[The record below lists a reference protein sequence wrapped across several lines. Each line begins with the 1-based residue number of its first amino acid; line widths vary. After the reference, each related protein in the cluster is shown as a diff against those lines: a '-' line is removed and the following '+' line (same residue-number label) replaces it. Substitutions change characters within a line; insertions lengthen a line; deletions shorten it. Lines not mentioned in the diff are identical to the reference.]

1 MAAVSMAAVKELR
14 ERLGAGMLDSKNA
27 LIEADG
33 DIEKAIE
40 ILRLKGL
47 KGVAK
52 REGREA
58 SEGLVGVRQVE
69 GAATMIELVCETD
82 FVAKNEK
89 FVALSEKVLDAIAAA
104 EASTV
109 EEALAAPL
117 DGKTVA
123 DVITDESAIIGE
135 RILLRKVSRIEAPAT
150 AVYLHRTSKDLPPQI
165 GVVVGYEGADDKV
178 ALSIAQHISFAD
190 PLYVSRDEV
199 PEADVDKEREIVTE
213 ISRNEGKPE
222 AALPKIVEGRL
233 NSFFKQVVL
242 NEQVHALDADK
253 RDVAK
258 VAEAAGISVK
268 SFARSK
274 VGA

>member
-1 MAAVSMAAVKELR
+1 MAVSMAAVKELR

-27 LIEADG
+27 LVEADG

-58 SEGLVGVRQVE
+58 SEGMVGVRQAE

-89 FVALSEKVLDAIAAA
+89 FLALSDKVLDAVAAA
-104 EASTV
+104 GAADVEA
-109 EEALAAPL
+109 ALAAPL
-117 DGKTVA
+117 DGKTVGE
-123 DVITDESAIIGE
+123 VITDESAIIGE
-135 RILLRKVSRIEAPAT
+135 RIEIRKVSRIEAPAT

-165 GVVVGYEGADDKV
+165 GVVVGYEGADEKA

-190 PLYVSRDEV
+190 PLYLSRDEV
-199 PEADVDKEREIVTE
+199 PEAEVEKERALVTE
-213 ISRNEGKPE
+213 ISKNEGKPE

-233 NSFFKQVVL
+233 TAFFKQVAL

-253 RDVAK
+253 REVAK
-258 VAEAAGISVK
+258 VAEAAGITVT

>member
-27 LIEADG
+27 LVEAEG

-52 REGREA
+52 RGDREA
-58 SEGLVGVRQVE
+58 SEGLVAVKQAE

-89 FVALSEKVLDAIAAA
+89 FIALADRVLDAISTAGAADA
-104 EASTV
+104 EA
-109 EEALAAPL
+109 ALAAPAE
-117 DGKTVA
+117 GKTVG
-123 DVITDESAIIGE
+123 DVITEESAILGE
-135 RILLRKVSRIEAPAT
+135 RIVLRKVSRVEAPAT
-150 AVYLHRTSKDLPPQI
+150 SVYLHQTSKDLPPQI
-165 GVVVGYEGADDKV
+165 GVVVGYEGDDAEA
-178 ALSIAQHISFAD
+178 ALSIARHISFAD
-190 PLYVSRDEV
+190 PIYVSREDV
-199 PEADVDKEREIVTE
+199 PAADVEKEREIVTE
-213 ISRNEGKPE
+213 ISKNEGKPE

-233 NSFFKQVVL
+233 TAFFKQVAL
-242 NEQVHALDADK
+242 NEQVHALDAEK
-253 RDVAK
+253 REVSK
-258 VAEAAGISVK
+258 FAEANGIKVLG
-268 SFARSK
+268 FARSK

>member
-14 ERLGAGMLDSKNA
+14 DRLGAGMLDSKNA

-52 REGREA
+52 RGDREA
-58 SEGLVGVRQVE
+58 SEGLVAVRQAE
-69 GAATMIELVCETD
+69 GSATMIELVCETD

-89 FVALSEKVLDAIAAA
+89 FIALAERVLDSIVAAG
-104 EASTV
+104 ASTA
-109 EEALAAPL
+109 EEALAAPAE
-117 DGKTVA
+117 GKTVA
-123 DVITDESAIIGE
+123 DVITEEAAIIGE
-135 RILLRKVSRIEAPAT
+135 RIEIRKVSRIEAPAT
-150 AVYLHRTSKDLPPQI
+150 SVYLHQTSKDLPPQI
-165 GVVVGYEGADDKV
+165 GVVVGYEGDDADA
-178 ALSIAQHISFAD
+178 ALSIARHISFAD
-190 PLYVSRDEV
+190 PLYLDREDV
-199 PEADVDKEREIVTE
+199 PEADVEKERALVTE
-213 ISRNEGKPE
+213 ISKNEGKPE

-233 NSFFKQVVL
+233 TAFFKQVAL

-253 RDVAK
+253 REVRK
-258 VAEAAGISVK
+258 VAEAAGIKVTG
-268 SFARSK
+268 FARSK

>member
-14 ERLGAGMLDSKNA
+14 ERLGAGMVDSKNA
-27 LIEADG
+27 LVEADG

-52 REGREA
+52 RGDREA
-58 SEGLVGVRQVE
+58 SEGLVAVKQSE
-69 GAATMIELVCETD
+69 GAATLIELVCETD

-89 FVALSEKVLDAIAAA
+89 FLALSERVLDAVVAAGA
-104 EASTV
+104 KTT
-109 EEALAAPL
+109 EEALAAPAE
-117 DGKTVA
+117 GKTVA
-123 DVITDESAIIGE
+123 ELITDEAAIIGE
-135 RILLRKVSRIEAPAT
+135 RIELRKVTRIDAPAT

-165 GVVVGYEGADDKV
+165 GVIVGYEGADEKA

-190 PLYVSRDEV
+190 PLYVTREEV
-199 PEADVDKEREIVTE
+199 PEADVEKEREIVTE
-213 ISRNEGKPE
+213 ISKNEGKPE

-233 NSFFKQVVL
+233 NAFFKQVVL
-242 NEQVHALDADK
+242 GEQVHALDSDK
-253 RDVAK
+253 RDVKK
-258 VAEAAGISVK
+258 VADAAGITVTA
-268 SFARSK
+268 FARGK

>member
-1 MAAVSMAAVKELR
+1 MAAVSMAAIKELR

-27 LIEADG
+27 LTEADG

-52 REGREA
+52 RGDREA
-58 SEGLVGVRQVE
+58 SEGLVAVKQSE

-89 FVALSEKVLDAIAAA
+89 FIALSERVLDAITAAGAANA
-104 EASTV
+104 ED
-109 EEALAAPL
+109 ALAAPAE
-117 DGKTVA
+117 GKTVEGI
-123 DVITDESAIIGE
+123 ITDESAIIGE
-135 RILLRKVSRIEAPAT
+135 KIVLRRVSRIEAPAT

-165 GVVVGYEGADDKV
+165 GVVVGYEGDDAKA

-190 PLYVSRDEV
+190 PLYVNREEV
-199 PEADVDKEREIVTE
+199 PVADVDKERDIVTE
-213 ISRNEGKPE
+213 ISKNEGKPE

-233 NSFFKQVVL
+233 NAFFKQVVL
-242 NEQVHALDADK
+242 NEQIHALDEEK
-253 RDVAK
+253 REVKK
-258 VAEAAGISVK
+258 VAEAAGITVK
-268 SFARSK
+268 GFARSK

>member
-1 MAAVSMAAVKELR
+1 MAAVSMAAIKELR

-58 SEGLVGVRQVE
+58 SEGLVAVVQRE
-69 GAATMIELVCETD
+69 GSAALIELACETD

-89 FVALSEKVLDAIAAA
+89 FLALGDKVLEAIAAA
-104 EASTV
+104 GAKNL

-117 DGKTVA
+117 ENGTVEST
-123 DVITDESAIIGE
+123 ITDESAIIGE
-135 RILLRKVSRIEAPAT
+135 RIVLRRVVVVDAPQT

-165 GVVVGYEGADDKV
+165 GVVVGYEGDDEKV
-178 ALSIAQHISFAD
+178 ATSIAQHISFAE
-190 PLYVSRDEV
+190 PLYVNREEV
-199 PEADVDKEREIVTE
+199 PQEDVDKERDIVTE
-213 ISRNEGKPE
+213 ISKNEGKPE
-222 AALPKIVEGRL
+222 AALPKIIEGRL
-233 NSFFKQVVL
+233 NAFFKQIVL
-242 NEQVHALDADK
+242 NEQEHALDSEK
-253 RDVAK
+253 RSVAK
-258 VAEAAGISVK
+258 VAEAAGITVTG
-268 SFARSK
+268 FARGK

>member
-27 LIEADG
+27 LIEAEG

-52 REGREA
+52 RGDREA
-58 SEGLVGVRQVE
+58 SEGLVAVKETE

-89 FVALSEKVLDAIAAA
+89 FIALADRVLEAISAAGA
-104 EASTV
+104 ADVEA
-109 EEALAAPL
+109 AQAAPL
-117 DGKTVA
+117 EGKTVGE
-123 DVITDESAIIGE
+123 VITDESAIIGE
-135 RILLRKVSRIEAPAT
+135 RIILRKVTRVEAPST
-150 AVYLHRTSKDLPPQI
+150 SVYLHRTSKDLPPQI
-165 GVVVGYEGADDKV
+165 GVVVGYEGDDAEA
-178 ALSIAQHISFAD
+178 ALSIARHISFAD
-190 PLYVSRDEV
+190 PLYVNRDEV
-199 PEADVDKEREIVTE
+199 PEADVEKEREIVTE
-213 ISRNEGKPE
+213 ISKNEGKPE

-233 NSFFKQVVL
+233 NAFFKQVVL
-242 NEQVHALDADK
+242 TEQVHALDDEK
-253 RDVAK
+253 RDVKK
-258 VAEAAGISVK
+258 VADAAGITVTG
-268 SFARSK
+268 FARSK

>member
-1 MAAVSMAAVKELR
+1 MAAVKELR

-27 LIEADG
+27 LVEADG

-58 SEGLVGVRQVE
+58 SEGMVGVRQTE

-89 FVALSEKVLDAIAAA
+89 FLALSEKVLDAISAAGA
-104 EASTV
+104 ADVEA
-109 EEALAAPL
+109 ALAAPL
-117 DGKTVA
+117 EGKTVGE
-123 DVITDESAIIGE
+123 VITDESAIIGE
-135 RILLRKVSRIEAPAT
+135 RIEVRKVTRIEAPGT

-165 GVVVGYEGADDKV
+165 GVVVGYEGADEKA

-199 PEADVDKEREIVTE
+199 PAEEVEKERALVTE
-213 ISRNEGKPE
+213 ISKNEGKPE

-233 NSFFKQVVL
+233 TAFFKQVAL

-253 RDVAK
+253 REVAK
-258 VAEAAGISVK
+258 VAEAAGITVT

>member
-27 LIEADG
+27 LVEADG

-58 SEGLVGVRQVE
+58 SEGMVGARQTE

-89 FVALSEKVLDAIAAA
+89 FLALSEKVLDAISAAGA
-104 EASTV
+104 AGVEA
-109 EEALAAPL
+109 ALAAPL
-117 DGKTVA
+117 DGKTVG

-135 RILLRKVSRIEAPAT
+135 RIVLRKVSRIEAPAT
-150 AVYLHRTSKDLPPQI
+150 AIYLHQTSKDLPPQI
-165 GVVVGYEGADDKV
+165 GVVVGYEGGDAEA
-178 ALSIAQHISFAD
+178 ALSIARHISFAD
-190 PLYVSRDEV
+190 PLYLSREDV
-199 PEADVDKEREIVTE
+199 PEADVEKERVLVTE
-213 ISRNEGKPE
+213 ISKNEGKPE

-233 NSFFKQVVL
+233 TAFFKQVAL

-253 RDVAK
+253 REVGK
-258 VAEAAGISVK
+258 VAEAAGITVTG
-268 SFARSK
+268 FARSK

>member
-27 LIEADG
+27 LVEAEG

-52 REGREA
+52 RGDREA
-58 SEGLVGVRQVE
+58 TEGLVAVRQSE
-69 GAATMIELVCETD
+69 GSATMIELACETD

-89 FVALSEKVLDAIAAA
+89 FIALADRVLDAIVAAQA
-104 EASTV
+104 GTV
-109 EEALAAPL
+109 EDALAAPL

-123 DVITDESAIIGE
+123 DVVTDEAAIIGE
-135 RILLRKVSRIEAPAT
+135 RIEIRKVSRVEAPAT
-150 AVYLHRTSKDLPPQI
+150 SVYLHQTSKDLPPQI
-165 GVVVGYEGADDKV
+165 GVVVGYEGDDAEA
-178 ALSIAQHISFAD
+178 ALSIARHISFAD
-190 PLYVSRDEV
+190 PVYLNREDV
-199 PEADVDKEREIVTE
+199 PEADVEKERAIVTE
-213 ISRNEGKPE
+213 ISKNEGKPE

-233 NSFFKQVVL
+233 TAYFKQVAL

-253 RDVAK
+253 REVKK
-258 VAEAAGISVK
+258 VAEAAGITVTG
-268 SFARSK
+268 FARSK

>member
-1 MAAVSMAAVKELR
+1 MAAVKELR
-14 ERLGAGMLDSKNA
+14 ERLGAGMVDCKNA
-27 LIEADG
+27 LTEAEG

-52 REGREA
+52 RGDREA
-58 SEGLVGVRQVE
+58 SEGLVAIKQAE
-69 GAATMIELVCETD
+69 GSATLIELVCETD

-89 FVALSEKVLDAIAAA
+89 FIALSERVLDAVVAAG
-104 EASTV
+104 ASTL
-109 EEALAAPL
+109 EEALAAPAE
-117 DGKTVA
+117 GKTVGE
-123 DVITDESAIIGE
+123 VINDEAAIIGE
-135 RILLRKVSRIEAPAT
+135 RIELRRVVRVEAPST

-165 GVVVGYEGADDKV
+165 GVVVGYEGADDKA

-190 PLYVSRDEV
+190 PLYVNRDEV
-199 PEADVDKEREIVTE
+199 PEADVEKEREIVTE

-233 NSFFKQVVL
+233 NAFFKQVVL
-242 NEQVHALDADK
+242 NEQIHALDADK
-253 RDVAK
+253 REVQK
-258 VAEAAGISVK
+258 VASAAGITVTG
-268 SFARSK
+268 FARGK

>member
-14 ERLGAGMLDSKNA
+14 ERLGAGMVDSKNA
-27 LIEADG
+27 LVEADG

-52 REGREA
+52 RGDREA
-58 SEGLVGVRQVE
+58 SDGLVAVKQSER
-69 GAATMIELVCETD
+69 AATLIELVCETD

-89 FVALSEKVLDAIAAA
+89 FLALSERVLDAVVAAGA
-104 EASTV
+104 KTT
-109 EEALAAPL
+109 EEALAAPAE
-117 DGKTVA
+117 GKTVA
-123 DVITDESAIIGE
+123 ELITDEAAIIGE
-135 RILLRKVSRIEAPAT
+135 RIELRKVTRIDAPAT

-165 GVVVGYEGADDKV
+165 GVVLGYEGADEKA

-199 PEADVDKEREIVTE
+199 PEADVEKEREIVTE

-233 NSFFKQVVL
+233 GAFFKQVVL
-242 NEQVHALDADK
+242 VEQVRALDADK
-253 RDVAK
+253 RTVAQ
-258 VAEAAGISVK
+258 VAEAAGIKVL

>member
-27 LIEADG
+27 LVEADG

-58 SEGLVGVRQVE
+58 SEGMVGVRQSE
-69 GAATMIELVCETD
+69 GAAVMIELVCETD

-89 FVALSEKVLDAIAAA
+89 FLALGDKVLDAISAAGA
-104 EASTV
+104 GSV

-117 DGKTVA
+117 DGKTVG
-123 DVITDESAIIGE
+123 DVITDESAILGE
-135 RILLRKVSRIEAPAT
+135 RILVRKVSRVVAPAT

-165 GVVVGYEGADDKV
+165 GVVVGYEGSDDKV

-190 PLYVSRDEV
+190 PLYVSREEV
-199 PEADVDKEREIVTE
+199 PAEDVEKERALVTE

-233 NSFFKQVVL
+233 NAFLKQVVL

-253 RDVAK
+253 REVAK
-258 VAEAAGISVK
+258 VAEAAGITVK
-268 SFARSK
+268 GFARSK

>member
-27 LIEADG
+27 LVEADG

-58 SEGLVGVRQVE
+58 SEGMVGVRQTE

-89 FVALSEKVLDAIAAA
+89 FLALSDKVLDAVAAA
-104 EASTV
+104 GAADVEA
-109 EEALAAPL
+109 ALAAPL
-117 DGKTVA
+117 DGKTVGE
-123 DVITDESAIIGE
+123 VITDESAIIGE
-135 RILLRKVSRIEAPAT
+135 RIEIRKVSRIEAPAT

-165 GVVVGYEGADDKV
+165 GVVVGYEGADEKA

-190 PLYVSRDEV
+190 PLYLSRDEV
-199 PEADVDKEREIVTE
+199 PDAEVEKERALVTE
-213 ISRNEGKPE
+213 ISKNEGKPE

-233 NSFFKQVVL
+233 TAFFKQVAL

-253 RDVAK
+253 REVAK
-258 VAEAAGISVK
+258 VAEAAGITVT

>member
-1 MAAVSMAAVKELR
+1 MAVSMAAVKELR
-14 ERLGAGMLDSKNA
+14 DRLGAGMVDCKNA
-27 LIEADG
+27 LEESGG

-52 REGREA
+52 RGDREA
-58 SEGLVGVRQVE
+58 SEGLVAVKQTE

-89 FVALSEKVLDAIAAA
+89 FLALSERVLDAVAASG
-104 EASTV
+104 ASSA
-109 EEALAAPL
+109 EEALAAAAE
-117 DGKTVA
+117 GKTVG
-123 DVITDESAIIGE
+123 DVINDEAAILGE
-135 RILLRKVSRIEAPAT
+135 RIELRKVSRIEAPAT

-165 GVVVGYEGADDKV
+165 GVVVGYEGGDDKA

-190 PLYVSRDEV
+190 PLYLSREDV
-199 PEADVDKEREIVTE
+199 PEADVEKEREIVTE
-213 ISRNEGKPE
+213 ISKNEGKPE

-233 NSFFKQVVL
+233 TAFFKQVAL
-242 NEQVHALDADK
+242 NEQVHALDAEK
-253 RDVAK
+253 REVAK
-258 VAEAAGISVK
+258 VAEAAGITVK

>member
-14 ERLGAGMLDSKNA
+14 DRLGAGMLDSKNA

-33 DIEKAIE
+33 DVEKAIE

-52 REGREA
+52 RGDREA
-58 SEGLVGVRQVE
+58 SEGLVAVRQSE

-89 FVALSEKVLDAIAAA
+89 FIALAERVLDAAVAAG
-104 EASTV
+104 ASSA
-109 EEALAAPL
+109 EEALAAPAE
-117 DGKTVA
+117 GKTVA
-123 DVITDESAIIGE
+123 DVITEEAAIIGE
-135 RILLRKVSRIEAPAT
+135 RIEVRKVSRVEAPAT
-150 AVYLHRTSKDLPPQI
+150 SVYLHQTSKDLPPQI
-165 GVVVGYEGADDKV
+165 GVVVGYEGDDAEA
-178 ALSIAQHISFAD
+178 ALSIARHISFAD
-190 PLYVSRDEV
+190 PLYLSREDV
-199 PEADVDKEREIVTE
+199 PEADVEKERALVTE
-213 ISRNEGKPE
+213 ISKNEGKPE

-233 NSFFKQVVL
+233 TAFFKQVAL

-253 RDVAK
+253 REVKK
-258 VAEAAGISVK
+258 VAEAAGITVTG
-268 SFARSK
+268 FARSK

>member
-27 LIEADG
+27 LVEADG

-58 SEGLVGVRQVE
+58 SEGMVGVRQTE

-89 FVALSEKVLDAIAAA
+89 FLALSEKVLDAVAAA
-104 EASTV
+104 GAADVEA
-109 EEALAAPL
+109 ALAAPL
-117 DGKTVA
+117 DGKTVGE
-123 DVITDESAIIGE
+123 VITDESAIIGE
-135 RILLRKVSRIEAPAT
+135 RIEIRKVSRIEAPAT

-165 GVVVGYEGADDKV
+165 GVVVGYEGADEKA

-190 PLYVSRDEV
+190 PLYLSRDEV
-199 PEADVDKEREIVTE
+199 PEAEVEKERALVTE
-213 ISRNEGKPE
+213 ISKNEGKPE

-233 NSFFKQVVL
+233 TAFFKQVAL

-253 RDVAK
+253 REVAK
-258 VAEAAGISVK
+258 VAEAAGITVT